1 MRVRALLGAY
11 RAGDVDPSAV
21 AAQVI
26 AACADGPVAVW
37 ISRVPDETLL
47 EAAHALDGADRRLP
61 LYGIPFAVKDNIDVA
76 GMVTTGA
83 LPGLPSAAEAATTS
97 ATVVARLQEAGALLV
112 GKTNMDQLA
121 TGLVGTRSP
130 YGACSC
136 VADPGHVS
144 GGSSSG
150 SALAVA
156 HDLVAFSLGTDTAG
170 SGRVPAAF
178 NGIIGC
184 KPTRGLLST
193 RGVLPACASLDCVS
207 IFTHDVADAV
217 AVLDVAAAYDAQDPW
232 SRPVV
237 LSTAPRRDVVGVPT
251 DGQLSFTQDAARV
264 AWEAAVAQA
273 AECFELVAVDVGPLL
288 EAAPLLY
295 GAWVAERA
303 ADLLVHTD
311 ADPAPEGLDPAVA
324 SIVRGGADTSGVDV
338 FTAQHALAALTRR
351 AQAIWAVC
359 DALLLPT
366 TPGHPTHA
374 DVAADPVGVNAALGR
389 FTNFTNLMDLCAVAA
404 PGPGRLDGLPAGVT
418 LMAPAFADAR
428 VLELA
433 ARLGGEDD
441 GAAVHAAAGSVRL
454 VVVGAHMDGL
464 PLNGQLTER
473 GARRVAVTQTA
484 PVYRLYA
491 LPADGGVVRP
501 GLIRV
506 DDGSGAAIAAEVWEL
521 APAALGELLT
531 LIPAPLALGRVQLHD
546 GQLVTGFVCEGY
558 AAGGAL
564 DVTDHGGWRAYL
576 EHRAASP
583 GATASVAATA

>member
-1 MRVRALLGAY
+1 MRVRELLGAY
-11 RAGDVDPSAV
+11 RAGDADPSAV

-26 AACADGPVAVW
+26 AACAASTAPVW
-37 ISRVPDETLL
+37 IARVCDDALAR
-47 EAAHALDGADRRLP
+47 AARELDAGDRTLP
-61 LYGIPFAVKDNIDVA
+61 LYGIPFAVKDSIDVA
-76 GMVTTGA
+76 GMPTTGG
-83 LPGLPSAAEAATTS
+83 LPGAARHPDAD
-97 ATVVARLQEAGALLV
+97 ATVVALLRAAGALLV

-136 VADPGHVS
+136 VADPAHVS

-156 HDLVAFSLGTDTAG
+156 LGLVAFSLGTDTAG

-178 NGIIGC
+178 NGLVGC

-207 IFTHDVADAV
+207 ILTRDAADAA
-217 AVLDVAAAYDAQDPW
+217 AVLDVVAAYDPQDPW
-232 SRPVV
+232 SRTLIP
-237 LSTAPRRDVVGVPT
+237 STAPRRDVIGIPR
-251 DGQLSFTQDAARV
+251 DGQLSFTQDAART

-273 AECFELVAVDVGPLL
+273 AEHFELVAVDAGPLL
-288 EAAPLLY
+288 AAAPLLY

-324 SIVRGGADTSGVDV
+324 SIVRGGARTTGVDV
-338 FTAQHALAALTRR
+338 FTAQHALAALTRD
-351 AQAIWAVC
+351 AQAIWTAC

-366 TPGHPTHA
+366 APGHPTHIE
-374 DVAADPVGVNAALGR
+374 VAAEPLAVNAALGR
-389 FTNFTNLMDLCAVAA
+389 FTNFANLMDLCAVAA
-404 PGPGRLDGLPAGVT
+404 PGPPRADGLPAGVT
-418 LMAPAFADAR
+418 LLAPAFGDIR
-428 VLELA
+428 LLELA
-433 ARLGGEDD
+433 ARFTAEVVAPERFSAA
-441 GAAVHAAAGSVRL
+441 GAARL
-454 VVVGAHMDGL
+454 VVVGAHMAGL
-464 PLNGQLTER
+464 ALNAQLTER
-473 GARRVAVTQTA
+473 GARRIEVTQTA

-506 DDGSGAAIAAEVWEL
+506 DDDDAGVAIAAEVWEL

-531 LIPAPLALGRVQLHD
+531 LIPAPLALGRVLLDD

-558 AAGGAL
+558 VARDAL
-564 DVTDHGGWRAYL
+564 DVTHHGGWRAYL
-576 EHRAASP
+576 EHLAASP
-583 GATASVAATA
+583 QATGSVAATA